1 MFQTQDYSGKM
12 PGWFELSVKRVF
24 AYEVEDGGQMDFEFG
39 VINEVILIGQSQ
51 EVIEFTWNNKK
62 ISLTPES

>member
-1 MFQTQDYSGKM
+1 M
-12 PGWFELSVKRVF
+12 F

-51 EVIEFTWNNKK
+51 EVIEFA
-62 ISLTPES
+62 